1 MALLIPRYADEEI
14 DPRRRALLIAAL
26 QAGLLGIAV
35 APLIGRRADAA
46 ILGKAPGKLPV
57 DRSIYSVTG
66 PTTVN
71 GAAADLGTLIK
82 PGDTVETG
90 PGGRI
95 IFVVEDNAH
104 ILRENSRVEL
114 AGGIDAAAALRVF
127 TGVLLSVFGR
137 RKRRL
142 VTATATIGI
151 RGTGVYIESDPEESY
166 ICTCYGTA
174 DLIPYESNE
183 IEETVVSEHH
193 DAPRYAVRGET
204 SGKRIRKAPFKNHTD
219 LEIALIEGL
228 VGRTPPFAFTLEQFD
243 SPFNSY

>member
-1 MALLIPRYADEEI
+1 MALLIPRYTDEEI

-66 PTTVN
+66 PTAVN

-151 RGTGVYIESDPEESY
+151 
-166 ICTCYGTA
+166 
-174 DLIPYESNE
+174 
-183 IEETVVSEHH
+183 
-193 DAPRYAVRGET
+193 PRYRGLHRIG
-204 SGKRIRKAPFKNHTD
+204 SGRIVYLYLLWHGGPHPLRIQRDRGN
-219 LEIALIEGL
+219 
-228 VGRTPPFAFTLEQFD
+228 GRL
-243 SPFNSY
+243 